1 MPTLTSW
8 TRHARSLLVNAS
20 TQQAAS
26 GASGAP
32 RPQGTSPPRR
42 CTHEERALLV
52 PYACSSCTDEEALGF
67 EAHLLLCAQCF
78 EDLKTLDRAGVLIR
92 EFADS
97 KSAGLERL
105 LAERRQAARKD
116 TQRDT

>member
-1 MPTLTSW
+1 M
-8 TRHARSLLVNAS
+8 NAS

-32 RPQGTSPPRR
+32 QPQGNSPPRC

-52 PYACSSCTDEEALGF
+52 PYACSSCTDEEALTF
-67 EAHLLLCAQCF
+67 EAHLLMCARCF

-97 KSAGLERL
+97 KSPGLERL
-105 LAERRQAARKD
+105 LAERRQAARA
-116 TQRDT
+116 QRPRDT